1 MLFTI
6 SLVELW
12 QEKENIN
19 RLSQRNNSSIKE
31 AMLSAMIFLK
41 LVVITRIHWCVYDR
55 IKDYLESL
63 LLELNVDF
71 LKTRE
76 LYITH

>member
-19 RLSQRNNSSIKE
+19 RLRHRNNSSIKE

-41 LVVITRIHWCVYDR
+41 VVVITRICWCVYDR
-55 IKDYLESL
+55 IEDYLESL

>member
-19 RLSQRNNSSIKE
+19 RLSHRNNSSIKE
-31 AMLSAMIFLK
+31 AMLNAMIFLK
-41 LVVITRIHWCVYDR
+41 LVVITRIYWCVYDR

>member
-1 MLFTI
+1 MLLTI
-6 SLVELW
+6 SLVKLW
-12 QEKENIN
+12 QEKENID
-19 RLSQRNNSSIKE
+19 RFSHRNNSNIKE
-31 AMLSAMIFLK
+31 AMLSGIMLLK
-41 LVVITRIHWCVYDR
+41 LVVITRIYWCVYDQ

-76 LYITH
+76 LYITY

>member
-1 MLFTI
+1 
-6 SLVELW
+6 
-12 QEKENIN
+12 
-19 RLSQRNNSSIKE
+19 
-31 AMLSAMIFLK
+31 MIFLK
-41 LVVITRIHWCVYDR
+41 LVVITRIYWCVYDQ

-76 LYITH
+76 LYITY